1 MITMTRCAGGW
12 RLLIVDEPRC
22 AAQLMH
28 DLYLDRL
35 GVPFGPAWLIKA
47 GEVYENGLNI
57 FQQPEPAFFVP
68 LPNFGGVA
76 VGYRYDCEVTP

>member
-22 AAQLMH
+22 AAEMMH

-35 GVPFGPAWLIKA
+35 GVPFGPAWVQSDLQSLIA
-47 GEVYENGLNI
+47 D
-57 FQQPEPAFFVP
+57 PAMFTP
-68 LPNFGGVA
+68 LTDLGGVA
-76 VGYRYDCEVTP
+76 VGYRYDCEGTL